1 MREDCDTECKQRNG
15 RQRRAVILLSF
26 SGIDGAGKTTQIKAL
41 QRCLSETGSQILL
54 LSFWDDI
61 AALRHSREELGH
73 SLFGGDR
80 GVGCPDKPLNR
91 RDKNVRSWYMTV
103 ARLFFYSLDTICL
116 NRAVTKARRSGA
128 DVVIF
133 DRYIYDEFANLL
145 SCRGLT
151 RIYLQLLLSCTPKP
165 DIAYLLDADPQLA
178 RQRKPEY
185 LVGFLTE
192 NRESY
197 LALSELAGMIVIHPL
212 PVPEVSQK
220 IMEEIEKRRSRT
232 RSNDVESFKL
242 RPTHALEESM
252 KAGTGR

>member
-1 MREDCDTECKQRNG
+1 MREDCETEYRRRDG

-41 QRCLSETGSQILL
+41 QRCLSETGSQVLL
-54 LSFWDDI
+54 LSFWEDI
-61 AALRHSREELGH
+61 AALTQSREKLGH
-73 SLFGGDR
+73 NLFGGDR
-80 GVGCPDKPLNR
+80 GVGRPDKPLSR

-103 ARLFFYSLDTICL
+103 ARLFFYSLDTIRV
-116 NRAVTKARRSGA
+116 NRAVMRARRSEA

-145 SCRGLT
+145 TCRGLT
-151 RIYLQLLLSCTPKP
+151 RIFLQLLLRCTLKP

-185 LVGFLTE
+185 PVAFLTE

-197 LALSELAGMIVIHPL
+197 LTLSELAGMTVIRPL
-212 PVPEVSQK
+212 PVLEVSQK
-220 IMEEIEKRRSRT
+220 IMEEIEKCRSRT
-232 RSNDVESFKL
+232 CSNDVQSLTL
-242 RPTHALEESM
+242 RPTRAHEENAR
-252 KAGTGR
+252 AGTG